1 MKMAYGI
8 FTNSDEKPSQ
18 ETTMKKILL
27 LSLAALCFCCF
38 GCSYYSSIN
47 GKVLDN
53 TTGKPI
59 EGAVVVAQWTK
70 SRGIPGMQY
79 HDLHKITETLTDK
92 EGKFSLSGTFAL
104 FIDPPEMII
113 CKEGYI
119 PWRNDMTFP
128 GGRKNKDNEWNHN
141 MTYKLDVFTDKYTYG
156 QLYSFLDHGMMGIYR
171 SEVPITSN
179 LMLKLLTKT
188 TAEIRKQKSMDNKP

>member
-1 MKMAYGI
+1 MR
-8 FTNSDEKPSQ
+8 SLRVVLL
-18 ETTMKKILL
+18 ILI
-27 LSLAALCFCCF
+27 SMVTS
-38 GCSYYSSIN
+38 GCIYPGIN

-53 TTGKPI
+53 ATGKPI

-70 SRGIPGMQY
+70 THGFGLTY

-119 PWRNDMTFP
+119 PWRNDSIFP
-128 GGRKNKDNEWNHN
+128 SLNTVKNHEWNHN
-141 MTYKLDVFTDKYTYG
+141 MTYRLDVFTDKYTAG
-156 QLYSFLDHGMMGIYR
+156 QLANFVNSGMTLGMGL
-171 SEVPITSN
+171 SESKKFSDLAN
-179 LMLKLLTKT
+179 KLSGKEYD
-188 TAEIRKQKSMDNKP
+188 EIRKQKSMDISP